1 MTVDRA
7 VGELGAHAASAL
19 PCRSAACVTLMSL
32 VLVAGSSSAATDH
45 EGNPAQLNGDVTWL
59 YNDNVTRAQR
69 DVDIAD
75 DNAVEGNLSLSW
87 STPGL
92 QGQSFSFAMSGKAV
106 KFDRFDGL
114 DHAELAF
121 EGAYR
126 VQFARGFF
134 APFYELSAK
143 AATLEHESAL
153 REGYQFELGAMA
165 TKRLTDR
172 LTGRTGLRWTR
183 RGAEE
188 GSVFDLERANVFV
201 NVDWRLTSG
210 SLAYATWI
218 GSTGDVVSTAQ
229 PTFTIVDNAEAIE
242 PDTAF
247 GGAEANRFAYRL
259 DADVHILTLGVNISL
274 GPSTS
279 LDLSV
284 EGLTAEAV
292 AGIEYQRGIGRISLL
307 HRF

>member
-1 MTVDRA
+1 MGHGVKR
-7 VGELGAHAASAL
+7 
-19 PCRSAACVTLMSL
+19 RSPTPVWIAGCSL
-32 VLVAGSSSAATDH
+32 VWLLVVAGPASGAETGHDD
-45 EGNPAQLNGDVTWL
+45 NPAQLNGDVTWL

-75 DNAVEGNLSLSW
+75 DTAVEGGLSLSW

-92 QGQSFSFAMSGKAV
+92 TGQSFAFAMSGKAV
-106 KFDRFDGL
+106 KFNRFDGL

-134 APFYELSAK
+134 APVYELSFK
-143 AATLEHESAL
+143 AAKLEHEAAL
-153 REGYQFELGAMA
+153 REGYQFEFGAMA

-172 LTGRTGLRWTR
+172 LTGRTGLRLTR

-188 GSVFDLERANVFV
+188 GAVFDIERGNLFV
-201 NVDWRLTSG
+201 NVDWRVTGG
-210 SLAYATWI
+210 SLAYITWI
-218 GSTGDVVSTAQ
+218 GSRGDVVSTAQ
-229 PTFTIVDNAEAIE
+229 PTFPIVDNAEAIE

-274 GPSTS
+274 GPATS

-284 EGLTAEAV
+284 EGLTADAV
-292 AGIEYQRGIGRISLL
+292 ADIEYQRGIGRISLL